1 MLNVLATTTS
11 SRTVVP
17 TDCHCQQMYRRER
30 SGYVFY
36 LVEKKITLPNF
47 RICRN
52 HWPKKTPMVKVHG
65 KSRPLLSPSVFNIP
79 KSLLPTPIPPPRRPK
94 KQFALQAHFDQRD
107 QFNSYESFVPEKKMQ
122 KEYNNII
129 HSRTSKKLTF
139 IFMNDDES
147 ETLCTIIVYNQQTL
161 CSPVKFRAFKDGIE
175 VLVPKNIINPNN
187 GFGRYSQFFEAVNYA
202 IQYQVP
208 ANLQLEKVGKKLEQI
223 LESNILEQSKS
234 KKLQFFSRQIQL
246 LVKKQY
252 SLSDYCFAISSFPKA
267 RYDQLRQMLVLPS
280 ERKIRSI
287 ISSVNEKDIVKE
299 LFQKLKH
306 QQQRYCL
313 LLIDEV
319 KIRPIVAFSGGTLH
333 GFAKNNEES
342 KASSMLG
349 VMVKCLYGG
358 PSLMVSVTPVHRL
371 TASYQFMK
379 VKEVASIVEDSGRKV
394 IGSITDNHKIN
405 QHYCKLF
412 DSINEF
418 KAK

>member
-1 MLNVLATTTS
+1 
-11 SRTVVP
+11 
-17 TDCHCQQMYRRER
+17 
-30 SGYVFY
+30 
-36 LVEKKITLPNF
+36 
-47 RICRN
+47 
-52 HWPKKTPMVKVHG
+52 
-65 KSRPLLSPSVFNIP
+65 
-79 KSLLPTPIPPPRRPK
+79 
-94 KQFALQAHFDQRD
+94 
-107 QFNSYESFVPEKKMQ
+107 
-122 KEYNNII
+122 
-129 HSRTSKKLTF
+129 
-139 IFMNDDES
+139 MNDDES

-234 KKLQFFSRQIQL
+234 KKLQFFSQIQL

-319 KIRPIVAFSGGTLH
+319 KIRPTVAFSGGTLH

-394 IGSITDNHKIN
+394 IGSITNNHKIN